1 MKMLKVF
8 SRQLLGL
15 GLFLGGS
22 FMLNAQ
28 ADLAMA
34 NIDEAIPAIEID
46 AHNAYSMDHTREALG
61 QVSQHISDHIEYP
74 EFLKQLQVGGR
85 VVVELR
91 FNDQGQLVKSFIV
104 QKATESLNNAVMES
118 LSTFDSVQ
126 LKGTDYKGVHTVH
139 IPIEFTQE

>member
-34 NIDEAIPAIEID
+34 NIDEAIPAIKID

-61 QVSQHISDHIEYP
+61 QVSQHISDHIEYCLLYTSP
-74 EFLKQLQVGGR
+74 SPR
-85 VVVELR
+85 DR
-91 FNDQGQLVKSFIV
+91 TRSRMPSS
-104 QKATESLNNAVMES
+104 A
-118 LSTFDSVQ
+118 
-126 LKGTDYKGVHTVH
+126 
-139 IPIEFTQE
+139 